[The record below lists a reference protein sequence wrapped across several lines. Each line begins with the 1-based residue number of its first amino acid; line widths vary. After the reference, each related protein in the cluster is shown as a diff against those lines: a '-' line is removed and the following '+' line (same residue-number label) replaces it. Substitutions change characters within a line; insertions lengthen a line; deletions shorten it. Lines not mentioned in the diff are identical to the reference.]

1 VLVVGSLNIDLTS
14 VAPRL
19 PRPGET
25 VIGTEFRVAAGG
37 KGANQAVAA
46 ARQGAPVSMVGRLG
60 NDVFARLVRTDLKD
74 AGVDLRH
81 VSSDEHAATGTGHIV
96 VDHAGQNAIVVASG
110 ANGNLDPAHL
120 EAAAHLF
127 DSAALLVLQLEIPL
141 AANRAAVREARHRGV
156 PVLLNAAPMD
166 GTADGLIDAA
176 DWLVVN
182 EIEAEQLSGERVPT
196 PARAARAAQTM
207 QRPKQRIVVTLGRAG
222 AVLVQEDRVLHVPA
236 PRVDVVDT
244 TAAGD
249 AFVGALA
256 AMVVAGHNDEVALR
270 RAVLAGSLA
279 CTKIG
284 AIPSLPTAEAAAA
297 FAHQAA

>member
-19 PRPGET
+19 PHPGET
-25 VIGTEFRVAAGG
+25 VLGTGFRMAAGG

-46 ARQGAPVSMVGRLG
+46 ARQGAPVAMVGRLG
-60 NDVFARLVRTDLKD
+60 NDVFARLVRNELKD

-81 VSSDEHAATGTGHIV
+81 VSTDEHAATGTGHIV

-110 ANGNLDPAHL
+110 ANGSLDSSHL
-120 EAAAHLF
+120 ATAADLF
-127 DSAALLVLQLEIPL
+127 DTAALLVLQLEVPL
-141 AANRAAVREARHRGV
+141 AANRAAIREARRRAV

-166 GTADGLIDAA
+166 GAAEGLIDAA
-176 DWLVVN
+176 DWLVIN
-182 EIEAEQLSGERVPT
+182 EIEAEQLSGERVAT
-196 PARAARAAQTM
+196 PARATHAAKAM

-222 AVLVQEDRVLHVPA
+222 AVLVHQGRELQVPA
-236 PRVDVVDT
+236 PGVDVVDT

-249 AFVGALA
+249 AFAGTLA
-256 AMVVAGHNDEVALR
+256 AMLVTGHNDEMALR

-284 AIPSLPTAEAAAA
+284 AIPSLPTAEAVAAY
-297 FAHQAA
+297 AHDGT